1 MKDRWEEKE
10 RLERQIIAALL
21 MDYDGLID
29 FLDIPF
35 EEFKSDYAEILKAMK
50 ESWTSDP
57 TVIATKCRNVSIDE
71 IRDISTEILTCNQ
84 SDFLVFVESLQDI
97 LTKEKLSSKIH
108 DLGIKLKSWLPI
120 TDIYEEITKLKSEW
134 EVKQDLK
141 WALTELYEEITWE
154 REVKIVKTWYTDI
167 DNLIWWFEANQIVVI
182 GARPWV
188 WKSMFAINLINNNIL
203 AWEKVALFSLEMDNK
218 QVLRRLLAMNSWVW
232 VWKLKEKVEWEMWE
246 KVWRWFSRLWDQLQN
261 LRIFDNVHTIG
272 EVEREI
278 RKLKHQQW
286 VSIFYLDY
294 LQLIR
299 NPSVKWNPIEALT
312 DMSQRLKQL
321 ALQLWV
327 TIVELSQLNR
337 ESDKS
342 AVKRASQLRWSWS
355 IEQDADMVRILD
367 KEDETWNKIQV
378 SIQKC
383 RDGRI
388 GDVEL
393 MQMSDIMKISD
404 LPTKPKPF

>member
-1 MKDRWEEKE
+1 MKDRGEEKQ

-29 FLDIPF
+29 FLDIPY
-35 EEFKSDYAEILKAMK
+35 EEFMPKHREILEAMK

-57 TVIATKCRNVSIDE
+57 TVIATKCQNVSIDD
-71 IRDISTEILTCNQ
+71 IRDISTEILTCSQN
-84 SDFLVFVESLQDI
+84 DFIAFVESLEETI
-97 LTKEKLSSKIH
+97 TKNKLSSKIH
-108 DLGIKLKSWLPI
+108 SLWVKLNAWIPI
-120 TDIYEEITKLKSEW
+120 ADIYEEITKLKSEW
-134 EVKQDLK
+134 EVKQDLES
-141 WALTELYEEITWE
+141 ALTELYEEVTWAI
-154 REVKIVKTWYTDI
+154 EVKIVRTWYRDI
-167 DNLIWWFEANQIVVI
+167 DNLIGWFEANQIVVI
-182 GARPWV
+182 WARPWV
-188 WKSMFAINLINNNIL
+188 WKSMFAINLINNNIQ

-218 QVLRRLLAMNSWVW
+218 QVLRRLLAMNSGVW
-232 VWKLKEKVEWEMWE
+232 VWKLKEKVDGEMWE
-246 KVWRWFSRLWDQLQN
+246 KVWKWFSRLWDQLQN
-261 LRIFDNVHTIG
+261 LWIYDNVHTIG

-355 IEQDADMVRILD
+355 IEQDADMVWILD

-404 LPTKPKPF
+404 LPTKTKPF

>member
-1 MKDRWEEKE
+1 M
-10 RLERQIIAALL
+10 
-21 MDYDGLID
+21 
-29 FLDIPF
+29 
-35 EEFKSDYAEILKAMK
+35 
-50 ESWTSDP
+50 
-57 TVIATKCRNVSIDE
+57 
-71 IRDISTEILTCNQ
+71 
-84 SDFLVFVESLQDI
+84 
-97 LTKEKLSSKIH
+97 
-108 DLGIKLKSWLPI
+108 
-120 TDIYEEITKLKSEW
+120 
-134 EVKQDLK
+134 
-141 WALTELYEEITWE
+141 
-154 REVKIVKTWYTDI
+154 
-167 DNLIWWFEANQIVVI
+167 VI

-299 NPSVKWNPIEALT
+299 NPSIKWNPIEALT

>member
-1 MKDRWEEKE
+1 MKDRGEEKE
-10 RLERQIIAALL
+10 KLERQIIAALL

-35 EEFKSDYAEILKAMK
+35 EEFKADHAEILKAMK

-57 TVIATKCRNVSIDE
+57 TVIATKCRHVSIDE
-71 IRDISTEILTCNQ
+71 IRDISTEIITCSQ
-84 SDFLVFVESLQDI
+84 TDFLAFVETLQELI
-97 LTKEKLSSKIH
+97 TKEKLASKLY
-108 DLGIKLKSWLPI
+108 DLGIKLKSWMPI

-141 WALTELYEEITWE
+141 AALTELYEEITWE
-154 REVKIVKTWYTDI
+154 REVKIVKTWYRDI
-167 DNLIWWFEANQIVVI
+167 DALIWWFEANQVIVI
-182 GARPWV
+182 WARPWI
-188 WKSMFAINLINNNIL
+188 WKSMFAINLINNNIQMG
-203 AWEKVALFSLEMDNK
+203 EKVALFSLEMDNK

-232 VWKLKEKVEWEMWE
+232 VRKLKEKVEWEMWE
-246 KVWRWFSRLWDQLQN
+246 KVWKWFSRLWDQLQN

-278 RKLKHQQW
+278 RKLKHQQG

-299 NPSVKWNPIEALT
+299 NPSIKWNPIEAIT

-342 AVKRASQLRWSWS
+342 AVKRASQLRGSWS
-355 IEQDADMVRILD
+355 IEQDADMVWILD
-367 KEDETWNKIQV
+367 KEDETSNKIQV
-378 SIQKC
+378 SVQKC

-404 LPTKPKPF
+404 LPNKPKPF

>member
-1 MKDRWEEKE
+1 M
-10 RLERQIIAALL
+10 
-21 MDYDGLID
+21 
-29 FLDIPF
+29 
-35 EEFKSDYAEILKAMK
+35 
-50 ESWTSDP
+50 
-57 TVIATKCRNVSIDE
+57 
-71 IRDISTEILTCNQ
+71 
-84 SDFLVFVESLQDI
+84 
-97 LTKEKLSSKIH
+97 
-108 DLGIKLKSWLPI
+108 
-120 TDIYEEITKLKSEW
+120 
-134 EVKQDLK
+134 
-141 WALTELYEEITWE
+141 
-154 REVKIVKTWYTDI
+154 
-167 DNLIWWFEANQIVVI
+167 
-182 GARPWV
+182 
-188 WKSMFAINLINNNIL
+188 
-203 AWEKVALFSLEMDNK
+203 
-218 QVLRRLLAMNSWVW
+218 
-232 VWKLKEKVEWEMWE
+232 
-246 KVWRWFSRLWDQLQN
+246 
-261 LRIFDNVHTIG
+261 HTIG